1 MIDST
6 PRFLNGAY
14 RFTGAGYDAP
24 SLLDP
29 SLVYVVPEDRRA
41 QLIYLRGGNSSD
53 ELAAITLMQD
63 GRAVRIFPVG
73 AKAATHVALAV
84 VEDLQPDTRLE
95 IWFAAAAGV
104 SGTIVLD
111 LGIIEI

>member
-14 RFTGAGYDAP
+14 AFTGAGYDRP

-29 SLVYVVPEDRRA
+29 TLVYVVPVDRRA
-41 QLIYLRGGNSSD
+41 QMIYLRAGNSSG
-53 ELAAITLMQD
+53 ELAALTLMQND
-63 GRAVRIFPVG
+63 KVARIFPVG
-73 AKAATHVALAV
+73 ARASVHVPLAV
-84 VEDLQPDTRLE
+84 VEDLQPDTR
-95 IWFAAAAGV
+95 IAVFCAAEAGS

-111 LGIIEI
+111 IGILEI